1 MCVGV
6 TKRNIRLVFF
16 GSNRIFFPWKRIFFP
31 GKPVCRMINL
41 CNFNLWERG
50 RDGLNPCRR
59 DGVGTFATMFP
70 LFG

>member
-6 TKRNIRLVFF
+6 TKRKYSVSF
-16 GSNRIFFPWKRIFFP
+16 GSNRIFSIGSAFFSR
-31 GKPVCRMINL
+31 KAVCRMINL

-50 RDGLNPCRR
+50 RNGLNPCRR

>member
-6 TKRNIRLVFF
+6 TKRKYSVSFF
-16 GSNRIFFPWKRIFFP
+16 GSNRIFSRKA
-31 GKPVCRMINL
+31 VCRMINL

-50 RDGLNPCRR
+50 RNGLNPCRR

>member
-1 MCVGV
+1 MRVSVAKGKYSV
-6 TKRNIRLVFF
+6 SFF
-16 GSNRIFFPWKRIFFP
+16 GSNRIFSLGSAFFFWKT
-31 GKPVCRMINL
+31 VCRMINL

-50 RDGLNPCRR
+50 RNGLNPCRR

>member
-1 MCVGV
+1 
-6 TKRNIRLVFF
+6 
-16 GSNRIFFPWKRIFFP
+16 
-31 GKPVCRMINL
+31 MINL

>member
-6 TKRNIRLVFF
+6 TKRKYSVSFF
-16 GSNRIFFPWKRIFFP
+16 GSNRIFSIGSAFFSR
-31 GKPVCRMINL
+31 KAVCRMINL